1 MLGIGFE
8 PQTRKI
14 VDEIPR
20 SRQTLMYTA
29 NWPKEVTKISGD
41 LSRDPIQ
48 INIGNIDELAAN
60 NPSHSMQRC
69 FHQWISNAVW
79 SRFLELPSCG
89 TVVVL
94 VLQAFMVINHRVVV
108 GGTAVAGRV
117 QQGTIKTVDHVEIFG
132 LSEMNKPLQ
141 EQERACLY
149 FVETFTCSHT
159 SISVTL
165 GLGTGS

>member
-29 NWPKEVTKISGD
+29 TWPKEVTKISGD

-60 NPSHSMQRC
+60 NPSHSMQRW
-69 FHQWISNAVW
+69 FHQWINNAVW
-79 SRFLELPSCG
+79 SRFLELKRGVQRSSYFAQQRKCATSLP
-89 TVVVL
+89 
-94 VLQAFMVINHRVVV
+94 
-108 GGTAVAGRV
+108 VA
-117 QQGTIKTVDHVEIFG
+117 
-132 LSEMNKPLQ
+132 LSLSWCCKH
-141 EQERACLY
+141 
-149 FVETFTCSHT
+149 SW
-159 SISVTL
+159 
-165 GLGTGS
+165 